1 VGKLKELYDHL
12 ISFTADRQEADILT
26 MVEGHKETAIDMN
39 TGQLMKGRDA
49 QDKPVD
55 PPYASAAYAN
65 FKLYLNPAGVVD
77 LYLTGDFHAA
87 WVMRTN
93 QFPILFSSTD
103 YKTDELRAK
112 YGEEIF
118 GLSKSNAKDF
128 LQNYVGPDVR
138 KYYREKVF
146 KLR

>member
-1 VGKLKELYDHL
+1 MGKLLDFYNHLLKYDEE
-12 ISFTADRQEADILT
+12 RQEKDILAI
-26 MVEGHKETAIDMN
+26 VENHKETAIDMN
-39 TGQLMKGRDA
+39 TGQLMKGLTA
-49 QDKPVD
+49 ESKPVD

-65 FKLYLNPAGVVD
+65 FKLHLNPAGVVD

-112 YGEEIF
+112 YTDEIF
-118 GLSKSNAKDF
+118 GLTKPNAKDY
-128 LQNYVGPDVR
+128 LQNYVGPDVK

-146 KLR
+146 KL